1 MAGDSLNIQVDAS
14 GNAVAELKRVQKAMR
29 ANEAALKKLTN
40 QGEKSSTVFAR
51 QRTAFAEISGSLGK
65 LRSKALQA
73 AAGLTAVIFAGK
85 QLFDMAKAGAAAADQ
100 YAALTDRI
108 EDFAGVVG
116 SSRIATAGMIN
127 EKDLQNAAASFD
139 AFGLDITQ
147 LDEALAEAAKTAVRT
162 GKSASDM
169 VDSLSVG
176 IARMSAPILDN
187 LGIQLKMSKVVE
199 RATLEFGKEAKA
211 LTDAEKKATLLK
223 MSLEQLSEANKDID
237 LDSTLTVQLGRFEA
251 KIDDTITKLSE
262 WIALGWAD
270 VLGAGVPPLMELQGA
285 VSESAEDLEG
295 LSKAINNLNDSASWD
310 IGFDL
315 GLLISDQSQAA
326 RDLGKALGQLP
337 QQMRLDT
344 WQSLQSTLTS
354 IPPNL
359 RSMVAEM
366 AGIPA
371 AIAAITRQ
379 AEDLLKVAT
388 PAEAWW
394 SGQLDAMF
402 AEPKKAKKP
411 KRRGGGG
418 GGAKAAR
425 KAAQSAADALLK
437 TSMRQREMADAV
449 GEFDRAKIKH
459 AHEVADALAKINELE
474 AKGVSQSKIQALLDS
489 EGARL
494 SEKWFDIKFAMFEGQ
509 DEADAK
515 QAKARRLA
523 LAETAE
529 IVALSEIDVAI
540 LRARGPL
547 EQAELQLTR
556 AKMEAKHA
564 LASLSKDE
572 NEAMKQ
578 RAEIQARLNM
588 AQEQYNQLVRE
599 TMALDLGE
607 QLRGVSAAAS
617 KVQGALS
624 AVGDTS
630 VGEALG
636 GITQA
641 VGTSADAWSSYAEGT
656 TDVGSALA
664 GTAGAVGAA
673 AMSFMDDEREK
684 AAVAAAMQAAHAIAA
699 YASLNIP
706 AGIAHTAAAAAFTA
720 IAAGAGSVGGGG
732 GAASG
737 GGSGA
742 QSGAGFDAGPGSAG
756 GFAGAD
762 SGRQVIVQFGSGVI
776 LGSAQEVSKAVNQAA
791 FAARNTGAQAGW

>member
-1 MAGDSLNIQVDAS
+1 MSP
-14 GNAVAELKRVQKAMR
+14 
-29 ANEAALKKLTN
+29 
-40 QGEKSSTVFAR
+40 
-51 QRTAFAEISGSLGK
+51 
-65 LRSKALQA
+65 
-73 AAGLTAVIFAGK
+73 
-85 QLFDMAKAGAAAADQ
+85 QL
-100 YAALTDRI
+100 
-108 EDFAGVVG
+108 
-116 SSRIATAGMIN
+116 
-127 EKDLQNAAASFD
+127 
-139 AFGLDITQ
+139 
-147 LDEALAEAAKTAVRT
+147 
-162 GKSASDM
+162 
-169 VDSLSVG
+169 
-176 IARMSAPILDN
+176 LDN
-187 LGIQLKMSKVVE
+187 LGIQLKMSKVVA
-199 RATLEFGKEAKA
+199 RAAEELGKEAKQ
-211 LTDAEKKATLLK
+211 LTEAEKKATLLK
-223 MSLEQLSEANKDID
+223 MSLEELSEANKAID
-237 LDSTLTVQLGRFEA
+237 LDHTITAQLSRFEA
-251 KIDDTITKLSE
+251 KITDTIAKLAE
-262 WIALGWAD
+262 WVALGWSDILGTDSEPLRQLTTDIANSAD
-270 VLGAGVPPLMELQGA
+270 EIVELTKA
-285 VSESAEDLEG
+285 VDILNLSGG
-295 LSKAINNLNDSASWD
+295 LSTAAGTQFLSA
-310 IGFDL
+310 
-315 GLLISDQSQAA
+315 QTQAA
-326 RDLGKALGQLP
+326 RDLGDQLAKLP
-337 QQMRLDT
+337 NQMRLDA
-344 WQSLQSTLTS
+344 WEALQSTLSS

-411 KRRGGGG
+411 KRGGGGG

-437 TSMRQREMADAV
+437 TSMRQREMAGAV

-494 SEKWFDIKFAMFEGQ
+494 SEKWFDIKFAMFERE

>member
-29 ANEAALKKLTN
+29 ANEAALKKLTD
-40 QGEKSSTVFAR
+40 QGSASTGVFAR
-51 QRTAFAEISGSLGK
+51 QRAALATTGK
-65 LRSKALQA
+65 QLDAMKGKALQA
-73 AAGLTAVIFAGK
+73 AAAIGVVAFAAKGLFE
-85 QLFDMAKAGAAAADQ
+85 LAKSGAAARDQ
-100 YAALTDRI
+100 FAALNDRI
-108 EDFAGVVG
+108 ENFSVVMTG
-116 SSRIATAGMIN
+116 ARIASAGMISQ
-127 EKDLQNAAASFD
+127 KDLQDAAAAFD
-139 AFGLDITQ
+139 AFGLDIDL
-147 LDEALAEAAKTAVRT
+147 LDEALEQASKTAVRT
-162 GKSASDM
+162 GKDARNM
-169 VDSLSVG
+169 VDSLATGV
-176 IARMSAPILDN
+176 ARMSPQLLDN
-187 LGIQLKMSKVVE
+187 LGIQLKMSKVVA
-199 RATLEFGKEAKA
+199 RAAEELGKEAKQ
-211 LTDAEKKATLLK
+211 LTEAEKKATLLK
-223 MSLEQLSEANKDID
+223 MSLEELSEANKAID
-237 LDSTLTVQLGRFEA
+237 LDHTITAQLSRFEA
-251 KIDDTITKLSE
+251 KITDTIAKLAE
-262 WIALGWAD
+262 WVALGWSDILGTDSEPLRQLTTDIANSAD
-270 VLGAGVPPLMELQGA
+270 EIVELTDA
-285 VSESAEDLEG
+285 VNQLNESGG
-295 LSKAINNLNDSASWD
+295 LSTAVGTQFLSA
-310 IGFDL
+310 
-315 GLLISDQSQAA
+315 QTQAA
-326 RDLGKALGQLP
+326 RDLGDQLAKLP
-337 QQMRLDT
+337 NQMRLDA
-344 WQSLQSTLTS
+344 WEALQSTLSS

-411 KRRGGGG
+411 QRRGAGG
-418 GGAKAAR
+418 GGAQAAR
-425 KAAQSAADALLK
+425 KAAQSAADALLS
-437 TSMRQREMADAV
+437 TSMRQRAV
-449 GEFDRAKIKH
+449 SAALDDLDRAKIKH
-459 AHEVADALAKINELE
+459 AHEVADVRAKINELE
-474 AKGVSQSKIQALLDS
+474 AKGAAASKVSLLRDS

-494 SEKWFDIKFAMFEGQ
+494 SEKWVGIVADLNAKRRA
-509 DEADAK
+509 ADA
-515 QAKARRLA
+515 ADEKARKLA
-523 LAETAE
+523 IAETAE

-547 EQAELQLTR
+547 EEAELQLAR
-556 AKMEAKHA
+556 AKLEAEHA
-564 LASLSKDE
+564 RKALSEDE
-572 NEAMKQ
+572 NEAMKE
-578 RAEIQARLNM
+578 RAEIQARLNV
-588 AQEQYNQLVRE
+588 AQEQYNRSVRE
-599 TMALDLGE
+599 TLALDLGE
-607 QLRGVSAAAS
+607 QLRSVSDAAS

-641 VGTSADAWSSYAEGT
+641 VGTSADAWSKYEEGT
-656 TDVGSALA
+656 LDVGSALA

-699 YASLNIP
+699 YASLNVP